1 MKLLRK
7 RKPCLAYGLS
17 RPLENS
23 TSLFAMSV
31 FTRCSITV
39 CCAVFLDTLRV
50 NAAADVLCVRNCY
63 NGIRSALYFLMMGD
77 HLSGDQVKALIT
89 LADEIAGVD

>member
-1 MKLLRK
+1 MKYQSNYDVCRAIRAIFEESCSLCNEDYNTLLTMF
-7 RKPCLAYGLS
+7 
-17 RPLENS
+17 E
-23 TSLFAMSV
+23 
-31 FTRCSITV
+31 
-39 CCAVFLDTLRV
+39 TLRV

-63 NGIRSALYFLMMGD
+63 NGIRAALYFLMMGD

>member
-1 MKLLRK
+1 MKYQSNYDVRRAIRTIFEESCSLCNEDYNTLLTMF
-7 RKPCLAYGLS
+7 
-17 RPLENS
+17 E
-23 TSLFAMSV
+23 
-31 FTRCSITV
+31 
-39 CCAVFLDTLRV
+39 TLRV

-63 NGIRSALYFLMMGD
+63 NGIRAALYFLMMGD